1 MRALET
7 TARDAVSWVNEEWRS
22 THEEHE
28 LPEEA
33 WLPARDVSLMTLAA
47 FAFLALLQL
56 FH

>member
-7 TARDAVSWVNEEWRS
+7 TTRDAIARANEEWPS

-28 LPEEA
+28 LPDEA

-47 FAFLALLQL
+47 FALLALLQL
-56 FH
+56 FY